1 MLFPGL
7 LQIFIVLDAIF
18 FVELNLDKYEE
29 REIKRT
35 RARGRKLIDNM
46 INMIIRLRSEKM
58 GLTLEEIKMIPK
70 IPNDI
75 IFLTLLISGNE
86 KARFLL
92 KFNKSL
98 VKSKSKTK
106 GPPQNFEDKIFDP
119 YRHEIMSDEE
129 ECSICMYTNVD
140 MPKANFCETAHPG
153 VTICID
159 CAKKAFL
166 ENQSC
171 PICRRPQD
179 KIPGYKEKPQSVL
192 MHNSFLKQSGI
203 PVHIL
208 KQQMNG
214 DFISLFD

>member
-1 MLFPGL
+1 MLFPVF
-7 LQIFIVLDAIF
+7 LQIISALEAIF
-18 FVELNLDKYEE
+18 FVEVNLDKYEE
-29 REIKRT
+29 REVKRT
-35 RARGRKLIDNM
+35 RARGRKLIDDLLNM
-46 INMIIRLRSEKM
+46 ATRLRSGKM

-75 IFLTLLISGNE
+75 IFLTLLISSRE
-86 KARFLL
+86 KARILL

-98 VKSKSKTK
+98 VKSKKKKK

-140 MPKANFCETAHPG
+140 MAKANFCKTAHPG

-192 MHNSFLKQSGI
+192 MHISFSKKSGI